1 MRRSGMGRRFCRFV
15 LHAAI
20 AAALVGCVT
29 TGSIGGRLSAS
40 GQPPTPVTFSFQ
52 SDRFGEGGTLS
63 VTLPDGEYFSGRYLQ
78 VTSTSTADVV
88 RPITVFWGPR
98 WHHWGPFGDP
108 WLDESDYT
116 SFVTNY
122 SGRVVATL
130 FGNKGNTMR
139 CRFQLS
145 NPQAGLSQ
153 GGVGECNVSNGGTIE
168 AQF

>member
-1 MRRSGMGRRFCRFV
+1 MGMGWVRV
-15 LHAAI
+15 IHAAVV
-20 AAALVGCVT
+20 ATALAGCVT

-40 GQPPTPVTFSFQ
+40 GQAPVGVTFSFQ
-52 SDRFGEGGTLS
+52 SDRFGDGGMLS
-63 VTLPDGEYFSGRYLQ
+63 VTLPDGEYFSGRYVQ
-78 VTSTSTADVV
+78 VTSTSTADVI
-88 RPITVFWGPR
+88 RPITIFWGPR

-108 WLDESDYT
+108 WFDEADYT

-139 CRFQLS
+139 CRFQLTD
-145 NPQAGLSQ
+145 PQAGLSR
-153 GGVGECNVSNGGTIE
+153 GGVGECNVSNGGTID

>member
-1 MRRSGMGRRFCRFV
+1 MGQGCFRFV
-15 LHAAI
+15 QSLAI
-20 AAALVGCVT
+20 VTALAGCVT

-40 GQPPTPVTFSFQ
+40 GQPPVGVTFSFQ

-63 VTLPDGEYFSGRYLQ
+63 VTLPDGEYYSGRYLQ

-88 RPITVFWGPR
+88 RPITIFWGPR
-98 WHHWGPFGDP
+98 WRHWGPFDDP
-108 WLDESDYT
+108 WFDEGDYT

-130 FGNKGNTMR
+130 FGDKGNTMR
-139 CRFQLS
+139 CRFQLT
-145 NPQAGLSQ
+145 NPSAGLSQ
-153 GGVGECNVSNGGTIE
+153 GGVGECHVSNGGTID